1 MTLRNA
7 FSFIF
12 SLILTAGIVLAQ
24 QVAPA
29 PMPPTPPGEPA
40 LPMAPDAPQN
50 FSFFISGGS
59 FLGVYT
65 EDISKENMG
74 RYNLRE
80 VRGVGITQVAKD
92 SPAEKAGLRKDDVI
106 LRFDSENV
114 TSTRKLT
121 RLVSEVA
128 PDQSVRLGISR
139 GGSEQEV
146 SVTIGKRNESMNA
159 GEGFRAFPPMQ
170 AMPDLRGLITPDG
183 RGGNVWKWE
192 GPEQGGDGM
201 VFAFGNNRR
210 IGVSTMQLT
219 KQLAD
224 YFGIADGQGVL
235 VTSVAEDSPAAKAG
249 IKAGDVITAIDGE
262 KVAGAGDV
270 ARGINK
276 KKEGDVM
283 LTVIRKGNQRTITV
297 TPNVVKPMIAP
308 GASAPDCYSAHWTRI
323 NSGDQYLNAQNRVAN
338 DSGNQCSTTEQDAE
352 SACNQNTTAT
362 HLSGRRAR
370 AKGEGSAKG
379 KGRRGKSE
387 EERAKSER
395 AFISPS
401 PFALCPSLSWP
412 LALGP

>member
-7 FSFIF
+7 VSFMF

-29 PMPPTPPGEPA
+29 PPPAPGEPA
-40 LPMAPDAPQN
+40 LPMPPDAPQN
-50 FSFFISGGS
+50 FSFFIAGGS
-59 FLGVYT
+59 FLGVYA
-65 EDISKENMG
+65 EDVSKDNIG

-80 VRGVGITQVAKD
+80 VRGVGITQVVKD

-106 LRFDSENV
+106 LRFDGENV
-114 TSTRKLT
+114 TSVRKLN

-139 GGSEQEV
+139 SGSEQEV

-159 GEGFRAFPPMQ
+159 GEGFRALQRLPG
-170 AMPDLRGLITPDG
+170 LRGLMAPEG
-183 RGGNVWKWE
+183 PGGNVWKWE

-201 VFAFGNNRR
+201 FFAFGNNRR

-219 KQLAD
+219 KQLAE
-224 YFGIADGQGVL
+224 YFGVADGQGVL

-262 KVAGAGDV
+262 KVDGAGDV

-276 KKEGDVM
+276 KKDGDVT

-297 TPNVVKPMIAP
+297 TPNVVKPMVAP
-308 GASAPDCYSAHWTRI
+308 AGVPQSARRIVIPRIELGVIPEINISMPRIELPTIPEIEVQLPTR
-323 NSGDQYLNAQNRVAN
+323 APKVRVIKA
-338 DSGNQCSTTEQDAE
+338 
-352 SACNQNTTAT
+352 
-362 HLSGRRAR
+362 
-370 AKGEGSAKG
+370 
-379 KGRRGKSE
+379 
-387 EERAKSER
+387 
-395 AFISPS
+395 PS
-401 PFALCPSLSWP
+401 QQPI
-412 LALGP
+412 

>member
-1 MTLRNA
+1 LVSCFLLSAFCILPFAYCLESAKSANTSFGTLVNFARVTHKIFPEDSPVMTLRNV
-7 FSFIF
+7 FSFVF

-24 QVAPA
+24 QVAP
-29 PMPPTPPGEPA
+29 PPVPSTPPGEPA
-40 LPMAPDAPQN
+40 VPMPPDGPQN

-59 FLGVYT
+59 FLGVYA
-65 EDISKENMG
+65 EDVSKDNMG

-106 LRFDSENV
+106 LRFDGENV

-128 PDQSVRLGISR
+128 PDQTVRLAMSR

-146 SVTIGKRNESMNA
+146 SVTIAKRNESINA
-159 GEGFRAFPPMQ
+159 GEGFRALQ
-170 AMPDLRGLITPDG
+170 GMPDLRGLMAPEG

-192 GPEQGGDGM
+192 SPEQGGDGM

-224 YFGIADGQGVL
+224 YFGIGDGQGVL

-262 KVAGAGDV
+262 KVDGAGDV

-276 KKEGDVM
+276 RKEGDVT

-308 GASAPDCYSAHWTRI
+308 GATPPSARRI
-323 NSGDQYLNAQNRVAN
+323 VIPRIELGSIPAINISVPRIDLPTLPEINVQLPNKMPKVRVIKAP
-338 DSGNQCSTTEQDAE
+338 QQP
-352 SACNQNTTAT
+352 
-362 HLSGRRAR
+362 
-370 AKGEGSAKG
+370 
-379 KGRRGKSE
+379 
-387 EERAKSER
+387 
-395 AFISPS
+395 I
-401 PFALCPSLSWP
+401 
-412 LALGP
+412 